1 MTNEDIPEEVKRF
14 IADHIDS
21 VEALEVL
28 LLLKDNPDREWG
40 AGDVSRALYTQPE
53 SAAARLADLQS
64 INLLAARDESGLL
77 YRYSPGPDNPD
88 RVVTELSKAYK
99 ERRVTVI
106 TLIFSK
112 PNEKIRTFADA
123 FKIKRDK

>member
-1 MTNEDIPEEVKRF
+1 MTTDDIPRDVKRF

-28 LLLKDNPDREWG
+28 LLLRNDPAREWS
-40 AGDVSRALYTQPE
+40 AEEVSRELYTQTD
-53 SAAARLADLQS
+53 SAAKRLTELQS
-64 INLLAARDESGLL
+64 INLLVVTDEPNLL
-77 YRYSPGPDNPD
+77 YRYSPG
-88 RVVTELSKAYK
+88 TGELDHTVSELAKAYK

-106 TLIFSK
+106 GLIFSS
-112 PNEKIRTFADA
+112 PSDKIRTFADA

>member
-1 MTNEDIPEEVKRF
+1 MTTEDIPKEVKRF

-28 LLLKDNPDREWG
+28 LLLRDHPGRGWSAEE
-40 AGDVSRALYTQPE
+40 VSRELYTQTE
-53 SAAARLADLQS
+53 SAAKRLAELQS
-64 INLLAARDESGLL
+64 INLLTATDEPNLL
-77 YRYSPGPDNPD
+77 YRYSPGTDALD
-88 RVVTELSKAYK
+88 QIVSGLSKAYK

-106 TLIFSK
+106 GLIFSS
-112 PNEKIRTFADA
+112 PSDKIRTFADA